1 MGTKVL
7 TTLLTILIGV
17 GAALALFWI
26 LNKLSELLPGRL
38 EERLKPLFYILP
50 AYAAIVIFV
59 VYPAILTITYSFQ
72 TKVGFPTQE
81 WVGLDNYKNLLS
93 NEGFRDT
100 LFNTLLWI
108 AIVPAMT
115 VVLGLMVAV
124 LADRLQTRGE
134 NTVKTLIFM
143 PMAISMVGASVVWGL
158 IYDYQPAGRPQ
169 IGIQNAIVV
178 GLFNA
183 DPIAWVQEN
192 TFHLNSF
199 LLMVML
205 LWMQVGFAMVLLS
218 AAVKGVPGET
228 LEAAR
233 IDGASERQIFFRV
246 VVPQIRVTII
256 TVFITVLIGVMK
268 VFDIV
273 YVMTRG
279 NFNTNVLAN
288 EFYLQF
294 FNNNDQGSAA
304 AIVVMLMIA
313 IIPIMIYQV
322 RNFRAEEAGR

>member
-1 MGTKVL
+1 MGAKVL

-17 GAALALFWI
+17 GAALALFWV
-26 LNKLSELLPGRL
+26 LNKISELLPGRL

-81 WVGLDNYKNLLS
+81 WVGLQNYTDLLG
-93 NEGFRDT
+93 NEGFR
-100 LFNTLLWI
+100 NTLLNTFLWI
-108 AIVPAMT
+108 AIVPAAT

-124 LADRLQTRGE
+124 LADRLQTRSE

-158 IYDYQPAGRPQ
+158 IYDFKPAGRPQ
-169 IGIQNAIVV
+169 VGIQNAIITAF
-178 GLFNA
+178 GA
-183 DPIAWVQEN
+183 DPIAWVQEE
-192 TFHLNSF
+192 TFHFNSF

-205 LWMQVGFAMVLLS
+205 LWMNVGFAMVLLS

-246 VVPQIRVTII
+246 VVPQIRVTIV

-273 YVMTRG
+273 YVMTNG
-279 NFNTNVLAN
+279 NFNTQVLAN
-288 EFYLQF
+288 EFYAQF

-322 RNFRAEEAGR
+322 RSFRAEEAGR

>member
-1 MGTKVL
+1 MGAKIV
-7 TTLLTILIGV
+7 TTLVTILVGV
-17 GAALALFWI
+17 GATLALFWV
-26 LNKLSELLPGRL
+26 LNKISEMLPARY
-38 EERLKPLFYILP
+38 EERLKPYFYILP

-59 VYPAILTITYSFQ
+59 VYPAVLTVTYSFQ

-81 WVGLDNYKNLLS
+81 WVGLTNYKDLLG

-108 AIVPAMT
+108 AVVPAVT
-115 VVLGLMVAV
+115 VILGLMVAV
-124 LADRLQTRGE
+124 LADRLSGRGE
-134 NTVKTLIFM
+134 NATKTLIFM
-143 PMAISMVGASVVWGL
+143 PMAISMVGAAVVWGL
-158 IYDYQPAGRPQ
+158 IYDFQPAGRPQ
-169 IGIQNAIVV
+169 IGIQNAIVTAF
-178 GLFNA
+178 GG

-205 LWMQVGFAMVLLS
+205 LWMNVGFAMVLCS
-218 AAVKGVPGET
+218 AAIKGVPGET
-228 LEAAR
+228 MEAAR
-233 IDGASERQIFFRV
+233 IDGANERQIFFRV
-246 VVPQIRVTII
+246 VIPQIKVTLV

-279 NFNTNVLAN
+279 NYNTNVLAN

-313 IIPIMIYQV
+313 IVPIMIYQV
-322 RNFRAEEAGR
+322 RQFRAEEAGR

>member
-1 MGTKVL
+1 
-7 TTLLTILIGV
+7 
-17 GAALALFWI
+17 
-26 LNKLSELLPGRL
+26 
-38 EERLKPLFYILP
+38 
-50 AYAAIVIFV
+50 
-59 VYPAILTITYSFQ
+59 
-72 TKVGFPTQE
+72 
-81 WVGLDNYKNLLS
+81 
-93 NEGFRDT
+93 
-100 LFNTLLWI
+100 
-108 AIVPAMT
+108 
-115 VVLGLMVAV
+115 
-124 LADRLQTRGE
+124 
-134 NTVKTLIFM
+134 VKTLIFM

-158 IYDYQPAGRPQ
+158 IYDFQPKGRPQ
-169 IGIQNAIVV
+169 VGIQNAIVTSF
-178 GLFNA
+178 GG

-205 LWMQVGFAMVLLS
+205 LWMNVGFAMVLLS

-233 IDGASERQIFFRV
+233 IDGANERQIFFRV
-246 VVPQIRVTII
+246 VVPQIRVTLI

-294 FNNNDQGSAA
+294 FNNNDQGKAA

-322 RNFRAEEAGR
+322 RSFRAEEAGR

>member
-1 MGTKVL
+1 MASKALVA
-7 TTLLTILIGV
+7 LLTVLAGV
-17 GAALALFWI
+17 GAALALFWL
-26 LNKLSELLPGRL
+26 LNKICELLPDKL
-38 EERLKPLFYILP
+38 EERFKPYFYILP
-50 AYAAIVIFV
+50 AYTAIVLFV
-59 VYPAILTITYSFQ
+59 VYPAIQTVVYSFQ
-72 TKVGFPTQE
+72 TKVGFPAQS
-81 WVGLDNYKNLLS
+81 WVGLQNYKDLLS
-93 NEGFRDT
+93 NEGFRQT
-100 LFNTLLWI
+100 LLNTLLWI
-108 AIVPAMT
+108 AVVPALT
-115 VVLGLMVAV
+115 VILGLMVAV

-134 NTVKTLIFM
+134 NAVKTLIFM

-158 IYDYQPAGRPQ
+158 IYDFQPAGRPQ
-169 IGIQNAIVV
+169 VGLQNAILQ
-178 GLFNA
+178 GFNK
-183 DPIAWVQEN
+183 DPVAWVQEN
-192 TFHLNSF
+192 TLHLNSF

-233 IDGASERQIFFRV
+233 IDGANERQIFFRV
-246 VVPQIRVTII
+246 VVPQIRITIV

-294 FNNNDQGSAA
+294 FNNNDQGKAA

-313 IIPIMIYQV
+313 IVPIMIYQV
-322 RNFRAEEAGR
+322 RSFRAEEAGR